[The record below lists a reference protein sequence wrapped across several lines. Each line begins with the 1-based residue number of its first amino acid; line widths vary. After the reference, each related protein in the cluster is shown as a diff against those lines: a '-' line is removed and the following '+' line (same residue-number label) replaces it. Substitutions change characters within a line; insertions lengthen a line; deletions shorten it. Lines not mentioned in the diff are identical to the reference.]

1 MTVLKNSLRPNG
13 DKQHDLGRDGI
24 RWNKL
29 WVGDI
34 NADGVGEFANLS
46 TDELTIT
53 SPTTDDTFTFL
64 INENHDLIILDKD
77 NNEISLGGS
86 GNGATGPTGEAG
98 SNGAVGATGPTGK
111 TGPTGVAG
119 SNGSTGPTGAM
130 GPTGSIESITYS
142 DLENIPWTGITA
154 TNISKQNM
162 VSQFNILGDVN
173 WTGTT
178 GSYNLQ
184 LSKNNIL
191 TELTTTSGIWY
202 LPPRYELGNGPG
214 SSGTEKIYN
223 DNNDFI
229 KITIPGD
236 FVYPLADLKL
246 GIAPAYVSLQT
257 GENLTPQTLWNYDT
271 GIQNTQLV
279 NNWIGP
285 GYIQLASNDTY
296 YFWYE
301 GSTEKWFYSTVGF
314 PTVQSGES
322 WNSTQL
328 SENTAIKFPLNVY
341 TDEINQVLNLGI
353 TGVTGNYTLT
363 LNNVSLLNENDVIS
377 GPTGPT
383 GPSGA
388 GLSGSIISLQ
398 NVKIEAVTGAS
409 GNSEFDPSFGVTG
422 EYQIVKVPQLGLDT
436 GWVDSSRLISTFAA
450 THIDPD
456 TGEVLTDNPINLDNV
471 LYEKFFNININFDAG
486 SLAGGISN
494 NLIIIPAILPDARL
508 HIGKKVTFKING
520 LEASHTRFW
529 LLSQAYETFDPEN
542 TTHNKIILA
551 GVEFPATN
559 LNEVKQTFWGPGS
572 FAPAQGSNI
581 PGISIN
587 QFGCL
592 SLISDGTNWQQVS
605 NQFYI

>member
-34 NADGVGEFANLS
+34 NADGVGGFANLL

-53 SPTTDDTFTFL
+53 SPTTDNTFTFL
-64 INENHDLIILDKD
+64 INENDLIILDKD
-77 NNEISLGGS
+77 NNEISLGLS
-86 GNGATGPTGEAG
+86 GNGATGPTGVTG
-98 SNGAVGATGPTGK
+98 SNGATGPTGM
-111 TGPTGVAG
+111 TGPTGIAG
-119 SNGSTGPTGAM
+119 SNGTTGPTGAI
-130 GPTGSIESITYS
+130 GPTGSVESITYS
-142 DLENIPWTGITA
+142 DLENIPWTGITV
-154 TNISKQNM
+154 TNILKQAA
-162 VSQFNILGDVN
+162 VLQFNVSGDVN

-191 TELTTTSGIWY
+191 TEFNTQGIWY
-202 LPPRYELGNGPG
+202 LPPRYEFGNGPG
-214 SSGTEKIYN
+214 SSGTEKTYN
-223 DNNDFI
+223 DDGDFI
-229 KITIPGD
+229 QITIPENLGIYAD
-236 FVYPLADLKL
+236 FKL
-246 GIAPAYVSLQT
+246 GIVPEYASSQL
-257 GENLTPQTLWNYDT
+257 GSNLTPQTLWNYDT
-271 GIQNTQLV
+271 NPITQNTQLI
-279 NNWIGP
+279 NNQAGP
-285 GYIQLASNDTY
+285 GYIQLASNTTY

-301 GSTEKWFYSTVGF
+301 GATEKWFYSTIGF
-314 PTVQSGES
+314 PIIQSGEV

-328 SENTAIKFPLNVY
+328 SANTAVKFPLNVY

-353 TGVTGNYTLT
+353 TGPTGNYKLT

-388 GLSGSIISLQ
+388 GLSGSIISFQ
-398 NVKIEAVTGAS
+398 NVPIESVTGAS
-409 GNSEFDPSFGVTG
+409 GNNQFDPSFGVTG

-436 GWVDSSRLISTFAA
+436 GWVDSFRLISTFAA
-450 THIDPD
+450 THIDPE

-529 LLSQAYETFDPEN
+529 LLSQAYETVDPEN

-551 GVEFPATN
+551 GVEYSTN
-559 LNEVKQTFWGPGS
+559 TLKEVKQTFWGPDS
-572 FAPAQGSNI
+572 VAPVSSENI
-581 PGISIN
+581 PGININ